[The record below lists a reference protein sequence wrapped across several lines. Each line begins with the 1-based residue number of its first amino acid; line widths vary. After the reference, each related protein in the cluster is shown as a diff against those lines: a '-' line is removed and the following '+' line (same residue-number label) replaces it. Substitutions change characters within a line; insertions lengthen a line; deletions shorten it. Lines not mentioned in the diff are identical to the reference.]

1 MTTTADAQRRAS
13 HITAYDVLDGP
24 PRRDLLAVVELAANI
39 CDVPMA
45 TINLITD
52 VAQHQVATVGFDASV
67 CRREDSMCAAVLD
80 ADTPIVVTDASLD
93 DRFADNPFVT
103 GVIGHVRF
111 YASHKLTT
119 PAGVSIGTLCVFDT
133 EPRVMDDAQ
142 VAALATL
149 AERVV
154 DILELSLRSRLL
166 TSTLAEVEAMR
177 DELVVSNDRLASFAG
192 QVSHDLK
199 SPLTSVTMSLELI
212 REQLGTE
219 GNLRDASWL
228 IERAISGSSRMATL
242 IDDVLGFAKL
252 GGTLNVTAVDLGDVL
267 TEVLVDLGAVL
278 AGVSTSIETL
288 PVVRGDRVQL
298 RAVLQNLLSNAGK
311 FRAAGRTPRIDIS
324 ARRRGDVWRIE
335 VIDNGT
341 GVPEAERERVFEPL
355 ARTTEAEAVEGF
367 GIGLATCR
375 RVVQA
380 HHGRIGLDAAVG
392 GGTVAWFELPA

>member
-1 MTTTADAQRRAS
+1 MTITADHQRRAS
-13 HITAYDVLDGP
+13 HIAAYDVLDGP

-80 ADTPIVVTDASLD
+80 ADTPIVVADASLD
-93 DRFADNPFVT
+93 ERFSSNPFVT
-103 GVIGHVRF
+103 GAIGNVRF
-111 YASHKLTT
+111 YASHKLIT
-119 PAGVSIGTLCVFDT
+119 PAGVGIGTLCVFDT
-133 EPRVMDDAQ
+133 EPRTMDASQ

-166 TSTLAEVEAMR
+166 ATTLAEVEAIR
-177 DELVVSNDRLASFAG
+177 DELSVSNDRLASFAG

-199 SPLTSVTMSLELI
+199 TPLTSVTMSLELI
-212 REQLGTE
+212 REQLSAG
-219 GNLRDASWL
+219 GNVKDASWL
-228 IERAISGSSRMATL
+228 IERALSGSDRMATL

-252 GGTLNVTAVDLGDVL
+252 GGTLNVGDVDLGDVL
-267 TEVLVDLGAVL
+267 TEVLVDLGPAL
-278 AGVSTSIETL
+278 KGVSTSIETL
-288 PVVRGDRVQL
+288 PTVKGDAVQL

-311 FRAAGRTPRIDIS
+311 FRATDRTPRIEIS
-324 ARRRGDVWRIE
+324 SRRRGNGWRVEIT
-335 VIDNGT
+335 DNGP

-355 ARTTEAEAVEGF
+355 ARATEAVEGF

-375 RVVQA
+375 RVIQA
-380 HHGRIGLDAAVG
+380 HHGRIGLDAARG

>member
-1 MTTTADAQRRAS
+1 MTARDERRA
-13 HITAYDVLDGP
+13 HQIAAYDVLEGP
-24 PRRDLLAVVELAANI
+24 PRRDLLAVVELAAHI

-52 VAQHQVATVGFDASV
+52 VAQHQVATVGFEASV

-80 ADTPIVVTDASLD
+80 ADTPIVVADASLD
-93 DRFADNPFVT
+93 DRFCDNPFVT

-133 EPRVMDDAQ
+133 EPRVMDTAQ

-154 DILELSLRSRLL
+154 DILELSLRSRQLS
-166 TSTLAEVEAMR
+166 STLAEVEAIR

-212 REQLGTE
+212 REQLNAD
-219 GNLRDASWL
+219 GNAKDAAWL
-228 IERAISGSSRMATL
+228 IERALKGSDRMATL
-242 IDDVLGFAKL
+242 IDDVLGFAQL
-252 GGTLNVTAVDLGDVL
+252 GGTLNVSDVDLGDVL
-267 TEVLVDLGAVL
+267 TEVLVDLGGAL

-288 PVVRGDRVQL
+288 PVVQGDPVQL
-298 RAVLQNLLSNAGK
+298 RAVLQNLLSNAAK
-311 FRAAGRTPRIDIS
+311 FRATGRTPRVEIS
-324 ARRRGDVWRIE
+324 TRRRGDVWRIE
-335 VIDNGT
+335 IIDNGP
-341 GVPEAERERVFEPL
+341 GVQESERERVFEPL
-355 ARTTEAEAVEGF
+355 ARATETVEGC

-375 RVVQA
+375 RVIQA
-380 HHGRIGLDAAVG
+380 HHGRIGLAEAVG